1 MSRPITEGTQ
11 KVDGRAK
18 NLKGHCYVFTA
29 PLNRQTAGKMISW
42 ASVLTGALLY
52 VKGQTIPQLVI
63 ELAKHLRLPDGPRH
77 CWIVDRGILCRR
89 LLGGIGE
96 LKQFVI
102 GRLRRNQN
110 IYFASEQTKTRGR
123 THIYGEKCR
132 VDELRKRFPDRLRK
146 QKMKLRVW
154 DKQHQ
159 VEVYSAEIL
168 VRGVWRGRAQAARI
182 IIIVVPAWGLS
193 RGIC

>member
-1 MSRPITEGTQ
+1 M
-11 KVDGRAK
+11 
-18 NLKGHCYVFTA
+18 
-29 PLNRQTAGKMISW
+29 
-42 ASVLTGALLY
+42 
-52 VKGQTIPQLVI
+52 VI
-63 ELAKHLRLPDGPRH
+63 ELAKHLHLPDGPRH

-110 IYFASEQTKTRGR
+110 IYFAPEQTKTRGR